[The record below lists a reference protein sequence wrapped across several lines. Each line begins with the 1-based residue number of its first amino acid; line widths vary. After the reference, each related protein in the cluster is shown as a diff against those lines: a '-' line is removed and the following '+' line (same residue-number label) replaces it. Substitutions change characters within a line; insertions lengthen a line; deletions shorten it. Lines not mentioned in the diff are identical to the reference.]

1 MLRVQIPSIT
11 QKTEYKKIVKIK
23 TRIAFC
29 CQSYSYPIFTFR
41 HNPPK
46 KIRKIFLESKNPNSI
61 KGFLMN
67 RYFYIGLGILFF
79 GILVNQISSS
89 FIIRYGGNLPVLSDL
104 ILDNIPYYNFGYIYD
119 IFNILCLGIFI
130 MYIVFRKQYK
140 NFPYFL
146 ALFGILYLIRGI
158 FIVLT
163 PFGSPVASYTDL
175 FSKVSEVFNFGMYPS
190 GHTGSSFLA
199 FLLAKGIYKWI
210 IFVCIRELDLS
221 KQKLPFFLKIQ

>member
-1 MLRVQIPSIT
+1 MQFIKI
-11 QKTEYKKIVKIK
+11 QKIIKNLEKNKKVKMADKGIK
-23 TRIAFC
+23 DLF
-29 CQSYSYPIFTFR
+29 
-41 HNPPK
+41 K
-46 KIRKIFLESKNPNSI
+46 
-61 KGFLMN
+61 N
-67 RYFYIGLGILFF
+67 RYFYIGLGMLFF

-158 FIVLT
+158 CIVLT

-210 IFVCIRELDLS
+210 IFVCMIGVIITLFLTKGQYSIDILS
-221 KQKLPFFLKIQ
+221 ALIFAYAVYCFGKQYIKMGQDD